1 MNIKEA
7 QQEFRQVY
15 LGGAVGQLVTGIIW
29 LVSAALSTW
38 VSDGVGM
45 IALFVGGM
53 FIFPLTQLL
62 LRLIGKGGTISPN
75 NPFPT
80 YFLHSVIAMGA
91 TYPLIY
97 AATLWNTDWFYPA
110 FMLVTGAHYLSFIM
124 FYGMRQFAVLA
135 AALIGG
141 GLALIIL
148 LPDVFA
154 TGGWL
159 TGVVLLIFAAFL
171 WTTVV
176 PQLPQPKRPA

>member
-1 MNIKEA
+1 MTIKEA
-7 QQEFRQVY
+7 QQEFRWVY
-15 LGGAVGQLVTGIIW
+15 LGGAVGQFVTGIIW
-29 LVSAALSTW
+29 LISAALSTW
-38 VSDGVGM
+38 VSDGMGM

-62 LRLIGKGGTISPN
+62 LRLIGKGGTISPH

-91 TYPLIY
+91 TYPLVY
-97 AATLWNTDWFYPA
+97 AATLYNTDWFYPA

-135 AALIGG
+135 AALILGA
-141 GLALIIL
+141 LALLTL

-154 TGGWL
+154 AGGWL
-159 TGVVLLIFAAFL
+159 TGMVLLIFAAVL

-176 PQLPQPKRPA
+176 PTLTQPARS